1 MSIYR
6 FFYKTLSLT
15 WCMNE
20 AYLFSLVLL
29 IINLNGYF
37 YILLKYKTLNK
48 KNIFLLIIYVLFIGC
63 KDVSNTQNLN
73 ISPPEGMI
81 WVSGKSFTK
90 GGKVGDNYAMER
102 ELPSHEVYVDGFF
115 IDVTEVTN
123 KQFEKFVQETGYITI
138 AERKIEWEEIKKN
151 LPPNTPK
158 PPDSVLQPGS
168 LIFNKEIKKVDN
180 MGNYFQWW
188 KWKIG
193 ANWKQPLG
201 PGSTIV
207 NMDNFPVVHV
217 AYEDA
222 LAYCEWAGRRLP
234 TEAEWE
240 SAAQGNFND
249 AVFSWGN
256 EFSFLNQNA
265 NTWQGNFP
273 IENTV
278 LDKHESIA
286 AVKSYPPNSIG
297 VYDMIGNVWE
307 ITSDLFNVNHYK
319 ELDLNKSIKNPK
331 GASSCYN
338 PSNPYELQYIMKG
351 GSFLCHDS
359 YCASY
364 RISAR
369 MGVSIGSASD
379 HMGFRTVATLEMLN
393 RN

>member
-1 MSIYR
+1 MI
-6 FFYKTLSLT
+6 
-15 WCMNE
+15 
-20 AYLFSLVLL
+20 
-29 IINLNGYF
+29 
-37 YILLKYKTLNK
+37 K

-63 KDVSNTQNLN
+63 KDVSDKESLN
-73 ISPPEGMI
+73 ISTPEGMV
-81 WVSGKSFTK
+81 WVSSKSFTK
-90 GGKVGDNYAMER
+90 GGKDGDKYAMER
-102 ELPSHEVYVDGFF
+102 EFPSHEVYVDGFF
-115 IDVTEVTN
+115 IDITEVTN
-123 KQFEKFVQETGYITI
+123 KQFKKFVQETGYITI
-138 AERKIEWEEIKKN
+138 AEREINWDEIKKN
-151 LPPNTPK
+151 IPPNTPK
-158 PPDSVLQPGS
+158 PADSVLQPGS
-168 LIFNKEIKKVDN
+168 LIFNKEIKEVGN

-201 PGSTIV
+201 PGSTIK
-207 NMDNFPVVHV
+207 NMDDFPVVHV

-249 AVFSWGN
+249 AIFSWGN
-256 EFSFLNQNA
+256 ELSLLNQNA
-265 NTWQGNFP
+265 NTWQGDFP
-273 IENTV
+273 IENTF

-286 AVKSYPPNSIG
+286 VVKSYPPNSVG

-307 ITSDLFNVNHYK
+307 ITSDLFNINHYK
-319 ELDLNKSIKNPK
+319 ELDLNESIKNPK

-364 RISAR
+364 RISSR

-393 RN
+393 ID

>member
-48 KNIFLLIIYVLFIGC
+48 KNIFLLIIYMLFMGC
-63 KDVSNTQNLN
+63 KDVSDKKILN
-73 ISPPEGMI
+73 ISAPEGMVWI
-81 WVSGKSFTK
+81 SSKSFTK
-90 GGKVGDNYAMER
+90 GGKAGDNYAMER
-102 ELPSHEVYVDGFF
+102 EFPSHEVYVDGFF
-115 IDVTEVTN
+115 IDITEVTN
-123 KQFEKFVQETGYITI
+123 KQFKKFVQETGYITI
-138 AERKIEWEEIKKN
+138 AEREINWDEIKKN
-151 LPPNTPK
+151 IPPNTPK
-158 PPDSVLQPGS
+158 PADSVLQPGS
-168 LIFNKEIKKVDN
+168 LIFNKEIKEVGN

-201 PGSTIV
+201 PGSTIT
-207 NMDNFPVVHV
+207 NMDDFPVVHV

-249 AVFSWGN
+249 AIFSWGN
-256 EFSFLNQNA
+256 ELSLLNQNA
-265 NTWQGNFP
+265 NTWQGDFP
-273 IENTV
+273 IENTF

-286 AVKSYPPNSIG
+286 VVKSYPPNSVG

-307 ITSDLFNVNHYK
+307 ITGDLFNINHYK
-319 ELDLNKSIKNPK
+319 ELDLNESIKNPK

-338 PSNPYELQYIMKG
+338 PNNPYELQYIMKG

-364 RISAR
+364 RISSR

-393 RN
+393 ID

>member
-1 MSIYR
+1 
-6 FFYKTLSLT
+6 
-15 WCMNE
+15 MNE

-29 IINLNGYF
+29 ILNLNGYF

-63 KDVSNTQNLN
+63 KDVSDKKILN
-73 ISPPEGMI
+73 ISAPEGMV
-81 WVSGKSFTK
+81 WVSSKSFTK
-90 GGKVGDNYAMER
+90 GGKAGDNYAMER
-102 ELPSHEVYVDGFF
+102 EFPSHEVYVDGFF
-115 IDVTEVTN
+115 IDITEVTN
-123 KQFEKFVQETGYITI
+123 KQFKKFVQETGYITI
-138 AERKIEWEEIKKN
+138 AEREINWDEIKKN

-158 PPDSVLQPGS
+158 PADSVLQPGS
-168 LIFNKEIKKVDN
+168 LIFNKEIKEVGSI
-180 MGNYFQWW
+180 GNYFQWW

-201 PGSTIV
+201 PGSTIT
-207 NMDNFPVVHV
+207 NMDDFPVVHV

-249 AVFSWGN
+249 AIFSWGN
-256 EFSFLNQNA
+256 ELSLLNQNA
-265 NTWQGNFP
+265 NTWQGDFP
-273 IENTV
+273 IENTF

-286 AVKSYPPNSIG
+286 VVKSYPPNSVG

-307 ITSDLFNVNHYK
+307 ITGDLFNINHYK
-319 ELDLNKSIKNPK
+319 ELDLNESIKNPK

-364 RISAR
+364 RISSR

-393 RN
+393 ID